1 MFAVLEKYKDTKVV
15 GPIVRKILGFSVVGA
30 LMTLL
35 SMFLTWVCNDLL
47 HMNIYVAYVAVYGLT
62 ILISCVMNA
71 RLVWNHKLELADV
84 FKYFAIYLSSMVL
97 GMIVIYLFGLVFTTL
112 NHTLLS
118 YCALPFTYVW
128 NYLFVNHIFKKK
140 DGE

>member
-1 MFAVLEKYKDTKVV
+1 MTLDNIKNNRIL
-15 GPIVRKILGFSVVGA
+15 GPLVRKVLGFSVVGA

-35 SMFLTWVCNDLL
+35 SMFLTWVCNDLI

-71 RLVWNHKLELADV
+71 RLVWKHELSISDV
-84 FKYFAIYLSSMVL
+84 FKYFAIYLSSMLLGMGIIYVL
-97 GMIVIYLFGLVFTTL
+97 GLFLTTL

-118 YCALPFTYVW
+118 YCALPFTYIW
-128 NYLFVNHIFKKK
+128 NYLFVNHIFKKN
-140 DGE
+140 